1 MKDYL
6 NFEGLS
12 QFLDKLLTKFAT
24 KKELESKADVVNG
37 QYAVTA
43 SSSDGV
49 AYIATVPSIES
60 LTSGVSF
67 IMIPSKASTS
77 VTPTLNVNGLGAKSI
92 KRRLSSISTATQS
105 GYSASWLAA
114 NKPFRIVYDGSQWIV
129 EGNTK
134 PVAEDLYGTAP
145 KAKADSEGNVITE
158 TYATKTELESY
169 LPKVTT
175 ISLPAT
181 NWVGDSNPYFQIVTE
196 TVNGI
201 TENSKIDLQ
210 PTAMQVVEL
219 QDMDIALMIENND
232 GTIIVYALG
241 GKPTIDYEMQILITE
256 VTVV

>member
-6 NFEGLS
+6 NFDGLS
-12 QFLDKLLTKFAT
+12 KFFEKLLNKFITKE
-24 KKELESKADVVNG
+24 ELDNKADITNG
-37 QYAVTA
+37 QYAITA
-43 SSSDGV
+43 SSNDGV
-49 AYIATVPSIES
+49 AYTATVPSITS

-67 IMIPSKASTS
+67 IMIPSKTSTS
-77 VTPTLNVNGLGAKSI
+77 VTPTLNVNGLGAKNI

-105 GYSASWLAA
+105 GYSASWLAV
-114 NKPFRIVYDGSQWIV
+114 NKPFRIVYDGTQWIV

-145 KAKADSEGNVITE
+145 KAKADSDGNIINE
-158 TYATKTELESY
+158 TYATKTELKSY
-169 LPKVTT
+169 LPKVAT

-181 NWVGDSNPYFQIVTE
+181 NWAGDSNPYFQIVTE

-210 PTAMQVVEL
+210 PTAIQVVEL
-219 QDMDIALMIENND
+219 QDMDIALMVENNA

-256 VTVV
+256 VAVV